1 MPKKAEN
8 PTLESKQSS
17 VTEKPEEGRVT
28 IGSVVEQLVL
38 NAELSYD
45 QIVDMIRG
53 QFPDANTSRRSVASV
68 AARLRK
74 KGTTVPLRRA
84 TNQAKPS

>member
-1 MPKKAEN
+1 MTKKTETPAEKEVTAPKI
-8 PTLESKQSS
+8 
-17 VTEKPEEGRVT
+17 T
-28 IGSVVEQLVL
+28 IGSVVEQLLV

-45 QIVDMIRG
+45 QIVDMIRE

-74 KGTTVPLRRA
+74 KGIEVPMRRA
-84 TNQAKPS
+84 SKAE